1 MAGDILGAIEE
12 CVLVA
17 LTCSVLLK
25 ISSVG
30 RVTPSTHIK
39 PQLPIACER
48 PLCTVENTEVVGH
61 RRSTG
66 RDQVVKPASA
76 KGTLSRDMT
85 VAIEMGHTTAGAPAN
100 LDLEELLA
108 TRLLV
113 QGNSGSGKSHLLRR
127 LLEQSAP
134 WVQQTIIDPEG
145 DFVAL
150 AERFGHLLIDAEE
163 HTERGLQVAGE
174 RARIHR
180 VSTVLNLEGLDA
192 ENQMRRAA
200 AFLGGLFD
208 VARDHWYPM
217 LVVVD
222 EAQLFAPAVA
232 GEVTDEARKLSL
244 GAMTNLMCRGRKR
257 GLAGII
263 ATQRLAKLAKNVA
276 AEASNFLMGR
286 TFLDIDMARAADLL
300 GMERRQAEAFRD
312 LERGQFMALG
322 PALSRRPLG
331 LRIGPTD
338 TTPRNATPRLMP
350 MPMPEATLD
359 AHAIILAAPPPEN
372 NRPQRRSSP
381 DLLEQLMA
389 AKTAA
394 LEIRSEAVEQ
404 PLSAEELAERH
415 ERVDRI
421 LRAVMA
427 EPDAGFRAIG
437 VLYQEFV
444 VRCRIEGLGSD
455 VPDLAEFRR
464 MLTRARAGLGSDMAE
479 DDGWQDVSVRAS
491 LLPEDMQGVFMMIA
505 RAAKEGW
512 PCPGDAAIA
521 RAYGSHSLRRA
532 RRLLTY
538 IEEQGLIVCQ
548 LDGAGR
554 RIVTL
559 VELAWATAPGDPN
572 AEELP
577 AEQAFTNEVT

>member
-1 MAGDILGAIEE
+1 
-12 CVLVA
+12 
-17 LTCSVLLK
+17 
-25 ISSVG
+25 
-30 RVTPSTHIK
+30 
-39 PQLPIACER
+39 
-48 PLCTVENTEVVGH
+48 
-61 RRSTG
+61 
-66 RDQVVKPASA
+66 
-76 KGTLSRDMT
+76 MT
-85 VAIEMGHTTAGAPAN
+85 VAIEMGQTTAGAAAT

-134 WVQQTIIDPEG
+134 WVQQAIIDPEG
-145 DFVAL
+145 DFVTL
-150 AERFGHLLIDAEE
+150 AERFGHLVIDAED

-232 GEVTDEARKLSL
+232 GEVSDEARKLSL
-244 GAMTNLMCRGRKR
+244 SAMTNLMCRGRKR
-257 GLAGII
+257 GLAGIV

-300 GMERRQAEAFRD
+300 GMERRQADAFRD
-312 LERGQFMALG
+312 LERGQFIALG
-322 PALSRRPLG
+322 PALSRRPLA
-331 LRIGPTD
+331 LRIGPTE
-338 TTPRNATPRLMP
+338 TKPRNATPRLMP
-350 MPMPEATLD
+350 LPEATLED
-359 AHAIILAAPPPEN
+359 ARAVVLAAPPPEPV
-372 NRPQRRSSP
+372 RAPRRTVAP
-381 DLLEQLMA
+381 DLLGQLMA
-389 AKTAA
+389 AKSAAAA
-394 LEIRSEAVEQ
+394 LEPAAEASEQ
-404 PLSAEELAERH
+404 PQLSAEQIAERR
-415 ERVDRI
+415 ERMDKI
-421 LRAVMA
+421 LAAVMA
-427 EPDAGFRAIG
+427 QPDAGFQAIG
-437 VLYQEFV
+437 VLYQEFG
-444 VRCRIEGLGSD
+444 VRCRIEGLAAA
-455 VPDLAEFRR
+455 VPDLTEFRR
-464 MLTRARAGLGSDMAE
+464 MLTRARAGLGSADMADNDE
-479 DDGWQDVSVRAS
+479 WQDVMLRAS
-491 LLPEDMQGVFMMIA
+491 ILPEDMQGLFLMIA

-512 PCPGDAAIA
+512 PCPSDATLA
-521 RAYGSHSLRRA
+521 RAYGSRSLRRA

-559 VELAWATAPGDPN
+559 VELAWATAPGDPD
-572 AEELP
+572 ADEAPVEECSDVP
-577 AEQAFTNEVT
+577 A

>member
-1 MAGDILGAIEE
+1 
-12 CVLVA
+12 
-17 LTCSVLLK
+17 
-25 ISSVG
+25 
-30 RVTPSTHIK
+30 
-39 PQLPIACER
+39 
-48 PLCTVENTEVVGH
+48 
-61 RRSTG
+61 
-66 RDQVVKPASA
+66 
-76 KGTLSRDMT
+76 MT
-85 VAIEMGHTTAGAPAN
+85 VAIEMGLTTAGVPAT

-127 LLEQSAP
+127 LLEQSAA

-150 AERFGHLLIDAEE
+150 ADRFGHLLIDAED

-174 RARIHR
+174 RARSHR

-200 AFLGGLFD
+200 AFLSGLFD

-232 GEVTDEARKLSL
+232 GDVSDEARKLSL

-257 GLAGII
+257 GLAGVI

-322 PALSRRPLG
+322 PALSRRPLE
-331 LRIGPTD
+331 LRIGPTE
-338 TTPRNATPRLMP
+338 TAPRNATPRLLP
-350 MPMPEATLD
+350 LPEAIDD
-359 AHAIILAAPPPEN
+359 ARAIILAAPPPEN
-372 NRPQRRSSP
+372 NRPQRRSP
-381 DLLEQLMA
+381 PPNLLGQLMA
-389 AKTAA
+389 AKTTA
-394 LEIRSEAVEQ
+394 LEISPEPAEP
-404 PLSAEELAERH
+404 PLSAEELAERRA
-415 ERVDRI
+415 RVDRI
-421 LRAVMA
+421 LRAVMD
-427 EPDAGFRAIG
+427 EPDAGFRAVG

-444 VRCRIEGLGSD
+444 VRCRIEGLGAA
-455 VPDLAEFRR
+455 VPDLSDFRR
-464 MLTRARAGLGSDMAE
+464 MLTRARAGLGSDMVE
-479 DDGWQDVSVRAS
+479 DDGWRDVSIRAS
-491 LLPEDMQGVFMMIA
+491 LLPEDIQGVFMMIA

-512 PCPGDAAIA
+512 PCPSDAAIA

-538 IEEQGLIVCQ
+538 IEEQGLTVCQ
-548 LDGAGR
+548 IDGAGR

-559 VELAWATAPGDPN
+559 VELGWATAPGDPN
-572 AEELP
+572 AEESSPQQVEAVRLDC
-577 AEQAFTNEVT
+577 ETSKS